1 MKAVPDN
8 GKSSHTD
15 QQGGVRAGI
24 LAGSHLF
31 SCRSPY
37 QPAWPGPHSPAAQG
51 KGGHDVMA
59 GTDRPGPGLHAGS
72 LQQMLGFFMPG
83 AQHGL
88 QLGTEGPAGGC
99 VGQSGWG

>member
-1 MKAVPDN
+1 
-8 GKSSHTD
+8 
-15 QQGGVRAGI
+15 
-24 LAGSHLF
+24 
-31 SCRSPY
+31 
-37 QPAWPGPHSPAAQG
+37 
-51 KGGHDVMA
+51 MA

-88 QLGTEGPAGGC
+88 QLGTEGRAGGC

>member
-1 MKAVPDN
+1 M
-8 GKSSHTD
+8 S
-15 QQGGVRAGI
+15 GGI
-24 LAGSHLF
+24 WLDPIFF

-37 QPAWPGPHSPAAQG
+37 RPAWPGPHSPAAQG
-51 KGGHDVMA
+51 KGGHDVVA

-88 QLGTEGPAGGC
+88 RLGNQGPCRGAH
-99 VGQSGWG
+99 GQSRWGEWIRRKYYGLGGL